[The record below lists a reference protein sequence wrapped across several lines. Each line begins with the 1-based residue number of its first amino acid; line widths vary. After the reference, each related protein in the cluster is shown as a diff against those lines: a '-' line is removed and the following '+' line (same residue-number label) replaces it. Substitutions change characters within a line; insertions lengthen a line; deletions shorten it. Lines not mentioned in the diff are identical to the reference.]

1 MKIEAKC
8 LRLNSLVILKKVL
21 MQRAAL
27 PVSDTFCFTKVGL
40 HQVLN
45 AVDGCLLS
53 SEPPKAALWI

>member
-1 MKIEAKC
+1 MKIEATY

-27 PVSDTFCFTKVGL
+27 PVSDTFCLTKVGL

-45 AVDGCLLS
+45 AVDGWLLS